1 MSFLLQHPAF
11 LGLLALAGV
20 PLLVHLLSRAKPPQY
35 RFSNVEFLKKVL
47 RLTSRFRKPKDWL
60 LLALR
65 TFALLALA
73 AAFLGPLLLSKNAPL
88 PGEKRSLVLLIDRS
102 ASMAAKEGA
111 ASRFEAACAEA
122 GHLLDAARPDLANIV
137 WIDAAPDAVFPDPAP
152 NRDFLAEELT
162 KASARPEPGALDAAF
177 ELAVRQLRGTG
188 GRRELHVISDFQSSA
203 WKDFLPVVPND
214 IELRMV
220 PVAKEDVPNLAV
232 TSLVP
237 LPAAPAA
244 GQQMIVQCRVANFSA
259 EPRRVSLT
267 LDAGGSRQ
275 SQPLDLPPGGEAE
288 AAFTVRCA
296 AAGLLPLAAE
306 IDADTFPA
314 DDRRHAIVRVRESI
328 RLAIAAPDT
337 HPAANTLIQVARAL
351 PWLEA
356 LPAADPQSLP
366 PCEMVY
372 FPAWDG
378 SNPEALRDL
387 AARNTAILVHPAPT
401 CPASAIATLFE
412 VGSDALGRPERSPTA
427 DPASGPLGLESS
439 DQGWEASPA
448 SDHPAFKLFAG
459 GEFGNPL
466 GGRFLQRVR
475 LTAPPSATIIATFAD
490 GKPALLEAKDRPLL
504 LSNLSLDPAAA
515 TWSGESAFL
524 PAIAELLLHLMP
536 RNSNESFLA
545 EPGGTLAWTNP
556 AADAS
561 GAPVLEAP
569 DGSQPALT
577 ATGDTWKS
585 ETPAVPGIHRWLVS
599 GQPVHLTA
607 VHFPESESPLRP
619 LATPPAA
626 GPATLATAG
635 SAARRAA
642 LDQGLPLWPWLIAA
656 ALLFLLLEGVITT
669 LKPSARPAQ

>member
-65 TFALLALA
+65 TLALLALA

-177 ELAVRQLRGTG
+177 ELAVRQLRNAG
-188 GRRELHVISDFQSSA
+188 GRRELHVISDFQDSA
-203 WKDFLPVVPND
+203 WKDFAPVVPDD

-259 EPRRVSLT
+259 EARRVSLT

-296 AAGLLPLAAE
+296 APGLLPLAAE
-306 IDADTFPA
+306 IDADAFPA

-328 RLAIAAPDT
+328 RLAIAAPADDPT
-337 HPAANTLIQVARAL
+337 AKTLAQVARAL
-351 PWLEA
+351 PWLDA
-356 LPAADPQSLP
+356 LPAADPQSPP
-366 PCEMVY
+366 PCEMICL
-372 FPAWDG
+372 PAWNG
-378 SNPEALRDL
+378 TNPAALREL
-387 AARNTAILVHPAPT
+387 AARNTAVLVLPSPA
-401 CPASAIATLFE
+401 CPANAIATLF
-412 VGSDALGRPERSPTA
+412 AAPA
-427 DPASGPLGLESS
+427 DPAASPLGLESS
-439 DQGWEASPA
+439 NQGWQAAPA
-448 SDHPAFKLFAG
+448 AEHPAFKLFAG

-475 LTAPPSATIIATFAD
+475 LTAPPNAAVIATFAD
-490 GKPALLEAKDRPLL
+490 GKPALLEAKDIPLL
-504 LSNLSLDPAAA
+504 VSNLALDPAAA
-515 TWSGESAFL
+515 SWPGEPAFL
-524 PAIAELLLHLMP
+524 PAIAEILLHLMP
-536 RNSNESFLA
+536 RSSNESFLA
-545 EPGGTLAWTNP
+545 EPGSPLAWTNP

-569 DGSQPALT
+569 DGTRPVLN

-585 ETPAVPGIHRWLVS
+585 ETPAIPGIHRWLVS

-607 VHFPESESPLRP
+607 VHFPESESRLLP

-626 GPATLATAG
+626 GPAALATSG
-635 SAARRAA
+635 NAARRAA
-642 LDQGLPLWPWLIAA
+642 LDQGLPLWPWLVAA
-656 ALLFLLLEGVITT
+656 ALLFLLLEGIITT
-669 LKPSARPAQ
+669 LKPSARPTH

>member
-47 RLTSRFRKPKDWL
+47 RLTSRFRKPKDRL

-65 TFALLALA
+65 TLALLALA
-73 AAFLGPLLLSKNAPL
+73 AAFLGPLLISKDAPL

-177 ELAVRQLRGTG
+177 ELAIRQLRNAG
-188 GRRELHVISDFQSSA
+188 GRRELHVISDFQDSA
-203 WKDFLPVVPND
+203 WKDFAPVVPDD

-220 PVAKEDVPNLAV
+220 PIAKEDVPNLAV

-244 GQQMIVQCRVANFSA
+244 GQQMIVQCRVANFSS
-259 EPRRVSLT
+259 EPRRASLT

-296 AAGLLPLAAE
+296 APGLLPLAAE
-306 IDADTFPA
+306 IDADAFPA

-328 RLAIAAPDT
+328 RLAIAAPADDPT
-337 HPAANTLIQVARAL
+337 AKTLAQVARAL
-351 PWLEA
+351 PWLDA
-356 LPAADPQSLP
+356 LPAADPQSPP
-366 PCEMVY
+366 PCEMICL
-372 FPAWDG
+372 PAWDG
-378 SNPEALRDL
+378 RNPAALREL
-387 AARNTAILVHPAPT
+387 AARNTAVLVIPSPA
-401 CPASAIATLFE
+401 CPANAIATLF
-412 VGSDALGRPERSPTA
+412 AAPA
-427 DPASGPLGLESS
+427 DPAASPLGLESS
-439 DQGWEASPA
+439 DQGWQAAPA
-448 SDHPAFKLFAG
+448 AEHPAFKLFAG

-475 LTAPPSATIIATFAD
+475 LAAPPNAAVIATFAD
-490 GKPALLEAKDRPLL
+490 GKPALLEAKDIPLL
-504 LSNLSLDPAAA
+504 VSNIALDPAAA
-515 TWSGESAFL
+515 SWPGEPAFL
-524 PAIAELLLHLMP
+524 PAIAEVLLHLMP
-536 RNSNESFLA
+536 RGSNESFLA
-545 EPGGTLAWTNP
+545 EPGSPLAWTNP

-561 GAPVLEAP
+561 GSPVLEAP
-569 DGSQPALT
+569 DGTRPGLT

-585 ETPAVPGIHRWLVS
+585 ETPAIPGIHRWLVS
-599 GQPVHLTA
+599 GQPVHLSA
-607 VHFPESESPLRP
+607 VHFPESESRLRP
-619 LATPPAA
+619 LATPPTA
-626 GPATLATAG
+626 GPSTLATTG

-656 ALLFLLLEGVITT
+656 ALLFLLLEGVISS
-669 LKPSARPAQ
+669 LKPRPVAPLPIDNRQ

>member
-1 MSFLLQHPAF
+1 
-11 LGLLALAGV
+11 V
-20 PLLVHLLSRAKPPQY
+20 P
-35 RFSNVEFLKKVL
+35 
-47 RLTSRFRKPKDWL
+47 D
-60 LLALR
+60 
-65 TFALLALA
+65 
-73 AAFLGPLLLSKNAPL
+73 
-88 PGEKRSLVLLIDRS
+88 
-102 ASMAAKEGA
+102 
-111 ASRFEAACAEA
+111 
-122 GHLLDAARPDLANIV
+122 
-137 WIDAAPDAVFPDPAP
+137 
-152 NRDFLAEELT
+152 
-162 KASARPEPGALDAAF
+162 
-177 ELAVRQLRGTG
+177 
-188 GRRELHVISDFQSSA
+188 
-203 WKDFLPVVPND
+203 D

-220 PVAKEDVPNLAV
+220 PVAKEAVPNLAV

-296 AAGLLPLAAE
+296 AAGLLPIAAE
-306 IDADTFPA
+306 IDADAFPA

-328 RLAIAAPDT
+328 RLAITAPDSDPT
-337 HPAANTLIQVARAL
+337 ANTLIQVARAL

-366 PCEMVY
+366 PCEMICL
-372 FPAWDG
+372 PAWDG
-378 SNPEALRDL
+378 TNPEALRDL
-387 AARNTAILVHPAPT
+387 AARNTAVLVHPSPT
-401 CPASAIATLFE
+401 CPANAIATLF
-412 VGSDALGRPERSPTA
+412 GAPAAPTT
-427 DPASGPLGLESS
+427 SGPLGLETS
-439 DQGWEASPA
+439 DKGWEAAPA

-466 GGRFLQRVR
+466 GGRFLNRVR
-475 LTAPPSATIIATFAD
+475 LTAPPTATVIATFAD

-504 LSNLSLDPAAA
+504 VSNLSLDPAAA

-536 RNSNESFLA
+536 RSSNESFLA

-561 GAPVLEAP
+561 GAPVLESP
-569 DGSQPALT
+569 DGTQPILS

-607 VHFPESESPLRP
+607 VHFPESESQLRP
-619 LATPPAA
+619 LATPPAV
-626 GPATLATAG
+626 GPSTLG
-635 SAARRAA
+635 SSSSAARRAA
-642 LDQGLPLWPWLIAA
+642 LDEGLPLWPWLIAA
-656 ALLFLLLEGVITT
+656 ALLFLLLESIITN
-669 LKPSARPAQ
+669 LKPRTSPSLPILNRQS